1 MTDRQATDEHRGKA
15 ATIVAAYRAIERI
28 IRRDR
33 ERQGEHQSEVKALM
47 PVLKNSRHDKFCL
60 AL

>member
-1 MTDRQATDEHRGKA
+1 MTDRQATDEHRRKA

-33 ERQGEHQSEVKALM
+33 ERQGEHQSEVKA
-47 PVLKNSRHDKFCL
+47 
-60 AL
+60 